1 MLVLVYSA
9 SSQTLSPLVYKHYE
23 VRVCVQYSKHKF
35 VCVFSP
41 PTVGSWFGTWSG
53 QTQVPMQQALLPT
66 EPSPQCLCFL
76 IATPS
81 IYWFLPLLPNGEV
94 ELM

>member
-9 SSQTLSPLVYKHYE
+9 LSQTLSPLVHKHYE

-53 QTQVPMQQALLPT
+53 QTQVPKQQALLPT
-66 EPSPQCLCFL
+66 EPSPQPFP
-76 IATPS
+76 TM
-81 IYWFLPLLPNGEV
+81 PLLSHCDP
-94 ELM
+94 